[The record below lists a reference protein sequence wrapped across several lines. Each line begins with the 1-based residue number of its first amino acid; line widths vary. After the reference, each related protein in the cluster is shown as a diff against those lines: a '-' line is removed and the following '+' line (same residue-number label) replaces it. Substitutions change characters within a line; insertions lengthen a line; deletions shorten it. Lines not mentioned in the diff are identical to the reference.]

1 MDQAKIHD
9 SSKKLL
15 EPVLLLLTLLLFA
28 SLESLFR
35 EKYLVVLLVLPVLL
49 MLPFLRRY
57 GNEHDV
63 SIEWAQ
69 ISLLLYVCGVPFF
82 YFYQQFPSSWY
93 YFSMV
98 LASGFFLS
106 FFLGALCR
114 IFSDIAHALSDEV
127 LGNEASTVSRLLYR
141 MPFGVFALVWIILA
155 KNGMG
160 LKSLISC
167 GRWLLIGWFPIVL
180 AIASV
185 LPLMLACR
193 LLLLIKKS
201 KVTND

>member
-35 EKYLVVLLVLPVLL
+35 EKFLVVLLVLPVLL
-49 MLPFLRRY
+49 ILPLLRRF
-57 GNEHDV
+57 GSENEV
-63 SIEWAQ
+63 SVEWAQ
-69 ISLLLYVCGVPFF
+69 ISLLLYVFGVPFF

-93 YFSMV
+93 YFGMV
-98 LASGFFLS
+98 LASGLFLS
-106 FFLGALCR
+106 FFLGALCKV
-114 IFSDIAHALSDEV
+114 FSGIAHSLNDEI
-127 LGNEASTVSRLLYR
+127 LGNEALTVSRLLYR
-141 MPFGVFALVWIILA
+141 LPFGIFLLVWIILA

-160 LKSLISC
+160 LKSLILC
-167 GRWLLIGWFPIVL
+167 GRWLLVGWFPIVL

-185 LPLMLACR
+185 LPLMLGCR